1 MPLVTASNVTMH
13 YGGPDLLKNVSF
25 DIEPGHKIG
34 LIGQNGTGKSTLLK
48 LIIGQIEA
56 TAGEIH
62 RQRNLN
68 VAYQAQELVYDPGA
82 TVLDEMQKLFA
93 VDVRRQQK
101 LHALEERMAKGED
114 VLAEYERLQHEHEG
128 SGGYEVE
135 RKIEQV
141 LTGLGLPEASWT
153 QPIETFSGG
162 ERNIIGLARI
172 LLQEPDLMLLDEP
185 SNHLDMDGIE
195 WFIQFIRNTRAGVL
209 MVSHNRHML
218 DATTTEIWELHG
230 RKITRWAG
238 NYSDFA
244 RQKAEALALQERQ
257 YKSQQRLIK
266 RIQFQAR
273 RLMDMANAYD
283 DPGQAKRAKAM
294 LSRIDQMDKVEAP
307 DRSESRFH
315 AQLTGGKRHGHMALE
330 IEGLT
335 IDVGTRSVSEG
346 SGSDTGNPACAA
358 ERSKAEDV
366 AAESPR
372 PQARLP
378 VPQTRLLLEAA
389 NLQITFGQRVA
400 LVGPNGSGKTTL
412 FKAILDHADWDNPD
426 INVQE
431 GPFHI
436 AGRLR
441 TGKSAKIGDYS
452 QIHQH
457 ALDESL
463 TLIQWFMNVS
473 GLEFQPAT
481 LMLHKFLFKRDDIQ
495 RPIGTLSG
503 GEKSRLQLA
512 RLVHEKVN
520 FLMLDEPTN
529 HLDIQACEQLEEMLE
544 EFEGTLLIIS
554 HDRYFLDRLVNKVVE
569 LQDRKLQTFD
579 GTFANWW
586 NERHAQAK
594 GARSVSERPGRRSGV
609 PLQLH
614 AQKTAAERRSEAKS
628 QREEQKAKQRE
639 QHKIKNELK
648 ALEARIEKLESKQKE
663 LEAQLA
669 LAFSHEGET
678 SAEEAQ
684 KLNTAFEAI
693 RQQITEAYTKWE
705 ELAAAVE

>member
-1 MPLVTASNVTMH
+1 MPLVTASNLSMH
-13 YGGPDLLKNVSF
+13 FGGPDLLKGVSF
-25 DIEPGHKIG
+25 DIEPGNKIG

-48 LIIGQIEA
+48 IITGQLEPV
-56 TAGEIH
+56 AGEVH

-68 VAYQAQELVYDPGA
+68 VAYQAQELTYDPGA
-82 TVLDEMQKLFA
+82 TVLDEMRKLFA
-93 VDVRRQQK
+93 DDVRRQQR
-101 LHALEERMAKGED
+101 LHALEERMADGED
-114 VLAEYERLQHEHEG
+114 VLAEYERIQHEHEG
-128 SGGYEVE
+128 AGGYEVE

-141 LTGLGLPEASWT
+141 LTGLGLPESSWQ

-195 WFIQFIRNTRAGVL
+195 WFIQFIRHTRAAVL

-218 DATTTEIWELHG
+218 DATVNEIWDLHG
-230 RKITRWAG
+230 RKLTRWAG

-294 LSRIDQMDKVEAP
+294 LKRIDQMDKVDAP
-307 DRSESRFH
+307 DRSENRFH
-315 AQLTGGKRHGHMALE
+315 AKLTGGKRHGHLALE

-335 IDVGTRSVSEG
+335 IEVGARSVSEG
-346 SGSDTGNPACAA
+346 AGSGTGNLACAA
-358 ERSKAEDV
+358 ELSEAENV
-366 AAESPR
+366 ATKSSR
-372 PQARLP
+372 PQAGLP
-378 VPQTRLLLEAA
+378 VPRETRALLERAA
-389 NLQITFGQRVA
+389 LEITFGQRVA

-412 FKAILDHADWDNPD
+412 FKAILDHADWEHPD
-426 INVQE
+426 LDLTE

-481 LMLHKFLFKRDDIQ
+481 LMLHKFLFSRSDLERTIA
-495 RPIGTLSG
+495 TLSG

-569 LQDRKLQTFD
+569 LKDHKLEPFE
-579 GTFANWW
+579 GTFAKWW
-586 NERHAQAK
+586 NERHAQAG
-594 GARSVSERPGRRSGV
+594 GARSVSERPGRRSHV

-614 AQKTAAERRSEAKS
+614 SQKSAAERRSEAKQ

-639 QHKIKNELK
+639 QHKLRTELK
-648 ALEARIEKLESKQKE
+648 QLEGRIEKLEAKQKE
-663 LEAQLA
+663 LEEQLA
-669 LAFSHEGET
+669 LAFSHEGQA

-693 RQQITEAYTKWE
+693 R
-705 ELAAAVE
+705 

>member
-1 MPLVTASNVTMH
+1 
-13 YGGPDLLKNVSF
+13 
-25 DIEPGHKIG
+25 
-34 LIGQNGTGKSTLLK
+34 
-48 LIIGQIEA
+48 
-56 TAGEIH
+56 
-62 RQRNLN
+62 
-68 VAYQAQELVYDPGA
+68 
-82 TVLDEMQKLFA
+82 
-93 VDVRRQQK
+93 
-101 LHALEERMAKGED
+101 
-114 VLAEYERLQHEHEG
+114 
-128 SGGYEVE
+128 
-135 RKIEQV
+135 
-141 LTGLGLPEASWT
+141 
-153 QPIETFSGG
+153 
-162 ERNIIGLARI
+162 
-172 LLQEPDLMLLDEP
+172 
-185 SNHLDMDGIE
+185 NHLDMDGIE

-330 IEGLT
+330 IADLT
-335 IDVGTRSVSEG
+335 IGVSSEFRVPG
-346 SGSDTGNPACAA
+346 SGSNAANSELGTQNP
-358 ERSKAEDV
+358 ERK
-366 AAESPR
+366 
-372 PQARLP
+372 
-378 VPQTRLLLEAA
+378 LLEAA
-389 NLQITFGQRVA
+389 SLEITFGQRVA

-412 FKAILDHADWDNPD
+412 FKAILDHADWENPD
-426 INVQE
+426 IDVIE

-457 ALDESL
+457 ALDESSS
-463 TLIQWFMNVS
+463 LIQWFMNVS

-512 RLVHEKVN
+512 RLVHERVN

-569 LQDRKLQTFD
+569 LKDRKLQTFD

-586 NERHAQAK
+586 QQTHAQATAGPK
-594 GARSVSERPGRRSGV
+594 RT
-609 PLQLH
+609 LQLH
-614 AQKTAAERRSEAKS
+614 SQKTAAERRSEAKS

-639 QHKIKNELK
+639 QHKVKNELR
-648 ALEARIEKLESKQKE
+648 ALEGRIEKLESRQKE

-669 LAFSHEGET
+669 LAFSHEGEA

-684 KLNTAFEAI
+684 KLNTAFEAV

-705 ELAAAVE
+705 ELAASVE

>member
-1 MPLVTASNVTMH
+1 MPLLTASNIKMH
-13 YGGPDLLKNVSF
+13 YGGPELLRGVSF
-25 DIEPGHKIG
+25 DIEPGQKIG

-48 LIIGQIEA
+48 LLIGQIEPA
-56 TAGEIH
+56 GGEIH
-62 RQRNLN
+62 RQRKLN
-68 VAYQAQELVYDPGA
+68 IAYQAQELTYEPGA
-82 TVLDEMQKLFA
+82 SVLDEMQKLFA
-93 VDVRRQQK
+93 PDVRRQQK
-101 LHALEERMAKGED
+101 LHDLEDRMANGED
-114 VLAEYERLQHEHEG
+114 VLAEYERLQHEHEAG
-128 SGGYEVE
+128 GGYEVE
-135 RKIEQV
+135 RRIEQV
-141 LTGLGLPEASWT
+141 LTGLGLPEASWQ

-195 WFIQFIRNTRAGVL
+195 WFIQFIRNTRAAVL

-218 DATTTEIWELHG
+218 DATATEIWELHG
-230 RKITRWAG
+230 RKVTRWVG
-238 NYSDFA
+238 NYSDFS

-294 LSRIDQMDKVEAP
+294 LSRIDQLDKIEAP
-307 DRSESRFH
+307 DNSESRFH
-315 AQLTGGKRHGHMALE
+315 AQLTGGKRHGHLALE
-330 IEGLT
+330 VTDLT
-335 IDVGTRSVSEG
+335 IDVSSE
-346 SGSDTGNPACAA
+346 
-358 ERSKAEDV
+358 SKASNSELGTQNS
-366 AAESPR
+366 ER
-372 PQARLP
+372 K
-378 VPQTRLLLEAA
+378 LLEAA
-389 NLQITFGQRVA
+389 SLEITFGQRVA

-412 FKAILDHADWDNPD
+412 FKAILDHADWENPAID
-426 INVQE
+426 VVE

-436 AGRLR
+436 AGTLR

-457 ALDESL
+457 ALDESSS
-463 TLIQWFMNVS
+463 LIQWFMNVS

-481 LMLHKFLFKRDDIQ
+481 LMLHKFLFKRDDLQ
-495 RPIGTLSG
+495 RAIGTLSG

-554 HDRYFLDRLVNKVVE
+554 HDRYFLDRLVNRVVE
-569 LQDRKLQTFD
+569 LNDRKLETFN
-579 GTFANWW
+579 GTFAEWW
-586 NERHAQAK
+586 SFKHQQAAA
-594 GARSVSERPGRRSGV
+594 GPRRT
-609 PLQLH
+609 LQLH
-614 AQKTAAERRSEAKS
+614 SQKSAAARRSEAKS
-628 QREEQKAKQRE
+628 HRDEQKARQRE
-639 QHKIKNELK
+639 QHKLKTELRT
-648 ALEARIEKLESKQKE
+648 LEARIEKLETKQKE

-669 LAFSHEGET
+669 KAFSPEGEVG
-678 SAEEAQ
+678 AEEAQ
-684 KLNTAFEAI
+684 KLNTAFEAV
-693 RQQITEAYTKWE
+693 RNQITEAYTKWE
-705 ELAAAVE
+705 ELAGAVE

>member
-1 MPLVTASNVTMH
+1 MPLVTGSNILMH
-13 YGGPDLLKNVSF
+13 YGGPDLLRGVSF
-25 DIEPGHKIG
+25 DIEPGAKIG

-48 LIIGQIEA
+48 IIIGQLEA
-56 TAGEIH
+56 TKGEVH

-68 VAYQAQELVYDPGA
+68 IAYQAQELVYDPGA
-82 TVLDEMQKLFA
+82 TAWDEMRKLFA
-93 VDVRRQQK
+93 DDFKRQER
-101 LHALEERMAKGED
+101 LHALEDRMAKGED
-114 VLAEYERLQHEHEG
+114 VLADYERLQLEHETA
-128 SGGYEVE
+128 GGYGVE
-135 RKIEQV
+135 HKIEQV
-141 LTGLGLPEASWT
+141 LTGLGMPRASWS
-153 QPIETFSGG
+153 QPIESFSGG

-195 WFIQFIRNTRAGVL
+195 WFIQFIRNTRAAVL

-218 DATTTEIWELHG
+218 DATATEIWELHS
-230 RKITRWAG
+230 RKLTRWAG
-238 NYSDFA
+238 NYSDFQ

-257 YKSQQRLIK
+257 FKSQQRLIK
-266 RIQFQAR
+266 RIEFQAR

-294 LSRIDQMDKVEAP
+294 LKRIEQMDKVEAP
-307 DRSESRFH
+307 DKSESRFH
-315 AQLTGGKRHGHMALE
+315 AHLTGGKRHGHVALE
-330 IEGLT
+330 ILDLT
-335 IDVGTRSVSEG
+335 VEVQSGGGSQETGVEATATSAEPSLPTPDSKLPTRSLLQ
-346 SGSDTGNPACAA
+346 AA
-358 ERSKAEDV
+358 S
-366 AAESPR
+366 
-372 PQARLP
+372 
-378 VPQTRLLLEAA
+378 LE
-389 NLQITFGQRVA
+389 ITFGQRVA

-412 FKAILDHADWDNPD
+412 FKAILNHADWENPD
-426 INVQE
+426 IDTTD

-436 AGRLR
+436 AGTLR
-441 TGKSAKIGDYS
+441 TGKAAVIGDYS

-463 TLIQWFMNVS
+463 TLIQWFMNIS
-473 GLEFQPAT
+473 GLEYQPAT
-481 LMLHKFLFKRDDIQ
+481 LMLHKFLFSRSDLERTIA
-495 RPIGTLSG
+495 TLSG

-554 HDRYFLDRLVNKVVE
+554 HDRYFLDRLVNRVVE
-569 LQDRKLQTFD
+569 LNDRKLEPFS
-579 GTFANWW
+579 GTFAEWW
-586 NERHAQAK
+586 QQKHAQAAAGPK
-594 GARSVSERPGRRSGV
+594 RT
-609 PLQLH
+609 LQLH
-614 AQKTAAERRSEAKS
+614 SQKSAAERRSEAKQ

-639 QHKIKNELK
+639 QHKIRTELK

-663 LEAQLA
+663 LEDQLA
-669 LAFSHEGET
+669 KAFSPEGEVG
-678 SAEEAQ
+678 AEEAQ

-693 RQQITEAYTKWE
+693 KTQITEAYTKWE

>member
-101 LHALEERMAKGED
+101 LHALEERMANGED

-294 LSRIDQMDKVEAP
+294 LSRIDQMDKVDAP

-330 IEGLT
+330 IADLT
-335 IDVGTRSVSEG
+335 IGVSSELRVPG
-346 SGSDTGNPACAA
+346 SGSNAANSELGTQNP
-358 ERSKAEDV
+358 ERK
-366 AAESPR
+366 
-372 PQARLP
+372 
-378 VPQTRLLLEAA
+378 LLEAA
-389 NLQITFGQRVA
+389 SLEITFGQRVA

-412 FKAILDHADWDNPD
+412 FKAILDHADWENPD
-426 INVQE
+426 IDVIE

-457 ALDESL
+457 ALDES
-463 TLIQWFMNVS
+463 S
-473 GLEFQPAT
+473 
-481 LMLHKFLFKRDDIQ
+481 
-495 RPIGTLSG
+495 S
-503 GEKSRLQLA
+503 
-512 RLVHEKVN
+512 
-520 FLMLDEPTN
+520 
-529 HLDIQACEQLEEMLE
+529 
-544 EFEGTLLIIS
+544 
-554 HDRYFLDRLVNKVVE
+554 
-569 LQDRKLQTFD
+569 
-579 GTFANWW
+579 
-586 NERHAQAK
+586 
-594 GARSVSERPGRRSGV
+594 
-609 PLQLH
+609 
-614 AQKTAAERRSEAKS
+614 
-628 QREEQKAKQRE
+628 
-639 QHKIKNELK
+639 
-648 ALEARIEKLESKQKE
+648 
-663 LEAQLA
+663 
-669 LAFSHEGET
+669 
-678 SAEEAQ
+678 
-684 KLNTAFEAI
+684 
-693 RQQITEAYTKWE
+693 
-705 ELAAAVE
+705 